1 MKAQTNSFSLNVL
14 IAPDKFKGTLTA
26 RQAAEAIAEGW
37 KRVRPA
43 DKLTLLPI
51 SDGGDGFGEVLSH
64 VWDAK
69 QKSVRTIDAA
79 HRPLRA
85 RWWWEPKRKAAIIE
99 SAAVIGLAQL
109 PPKRFHPFH
118 LDTYGLGAVI
128 RAASRQGA
136 RRCIIGIGGSATN
149 DGGFGL
155 AVALGWQFLDAAG
168 RKIETW
174 PHLNKLE
181 HIVPPKRLAKAGA
194 RARTA
199 ESFPL
204 DRAPLPNRESK
215 RALPKG
221 SPSPGAAGEASVK
234 NRSNPGRGEGEPVKL
249 FDEITVAV
257 DVQNPLLGKNG
268 ATRIY
273 GPQKGLRTRDFIKA
287 EDSLRRLAHIAKRDL
302 GLDLKDEPGTGAA
315 GGLGFGLA
323 AFLAARLEPGFH
335 LFAREARLATKL
347 RHTDLVI
354 TGEGRLDASTAM
366 GKGVGELARLCRK
379 LGIPCIGLAG
389 EVVPTQKLKNFSQT
403 AGITDLTDDRLAKK
417 RPAFWL
423 ARLADAVARKDELR
437 ESHLL

>member
-1 MKAQTNSFSLNVL
+1 L
-14 IAPDKFKGTLTA
+14 
-26 RQAAEAIAEGW
+26 
-37 KRVRPA
+37 
-43 DKLTLLPI
+43 
-51 SDGGDGFGEVLSH
+51 
-64 VWDAK
+64 WDAK

-85 RWWWEPKRKAAIIE
+85 RWWWEPNGKAAIIE

-128 RAASRQGA
+128 RAASRQGV
-136 RRCIIGIGGSATN
+136 RRCVIGIGGSATN

-168 RKIETW
+168 RKIEAW
-174 PHLNKLE
+174 PDLNKLE
-181 HIVPPKRLAKAGA
+181 HIVPPKRK
-194 RARTA
+194 
-199 ESFPL
+199 
-204 DRAPLPNRESK
+204 
-215 RALPKG
+215 
-221 SPSPGAAGEASVK
+221 
-234 NRSNPGRGEGEPVKL
+234 KL
-249 FDEITVAV
+249 FDRITVAV

-287 EDSLRRLAHIAKRDL
+287 EDSLRRLAHIVKRDL
-302 GLDLKDEPGTGAA
+302 GLDLKGASGAGAA

-323 AFLAARLEPGFH
+323 AFLGAHLEPGFH
-335 LFAREARLATKL
+335 LFAREARLTTKL
-347 RHTDLVI
+347 RQTDLVI

-366 GKGVGELARLCRK
+366 GKGVGELARICRK

-403 AGITDLTDDRLAKK
+403 AGMTDLTDVETAKRRPEVYLFQLAQ
-417 RPAFWL
+417 L
-423 ARLADAVARKDELR
+423 AAKLWVGCD
-437 ESHLL
+437 